1 MWKFDNIKTGL
12 TGPKPQYQAIKDY
25 IEEKNINIIISKGKC
40 VNQRNSDL
48 APGELDTLL
57 TEFAKCDVSMINW
70 PGKRP
75 SPPFLAADIDPDTR
89 TARVMFLLDLTQ
101 EAEDGQASLF
111 YSKLMGA
118 LATQFLAAR
127 QDVDKIWFPFFLQD
141 TVGRGVIRQ
150 DMDQG
155 TALSRP

>member
-1 MWKFDNIKTGL
+1 MWKFDNIKTGI
-12 TGPKPQYQAIKDY
+12 TGPKPQYMALKDY
-25 IEEKNINIIISKGKC
+25 IEEKNVNIIIKTGKC
-40 VNQRNSDL
+40 FNKRHSDL
-48 APGELDTLL
+48 APGELEALL
-57 TEFAKCDVSMINW
+57 TEFAKCNVSMINW